1 MAKVDIFDI
10 FKTNNDM
17 VKDLSGQKIL
27 IYGDSSTGKTF
38 QATRMEK
45 PFLLMTE
52 AGGNARN
59 CPKKFI
65 DSWDTFTT
73 IVKQLTDNYEEA
85 SKFAKTIII
94 DTVEELVA
102 CVENKVA
109 KRYGVLEVGMVQQA
123 DKSNPNGYSLAR
135 NMFRQQIN
143 LLSGYGYTTVFLSHL
158 TEFDYDDPDTGE
170 TYKKIVPYNS
180 DKEKGSTRFVRNLCD
195 FVIFTKS
202 QGVNKETGETIYSK
216 AFCKETKHIF
226 ARSRYSMQSEIP
238 VFTAENLKEAIEKA
252 IAKTAADEGA
262 GLTEFKMDMTGYTKE
277 DYFEMIF
284 PYITK
289 LYDLYPDY
297 VMSLLEDQLG
307 SGRKLRDATD
317 EEITELG
324 NIYSEL
330 VAYSCDRGIVIE
342 DQN

>member
-1 MAKVDIFDI
+1 MAKVNIFDI
-10 FKTNNDM
+10 FNQETEM
-17 VKDLSGQKIL
+17 VCDLRGQKIYV
-27 IYGDSSTGKTF
+27 YGDSDCGKTF

-45 PFLLMTE
+45 PFLIMTE
-52 AGGNARN
+52 PGGNARK
-59 CPKKFI
+59 CPKKFV
-65 DSWDTFTT
+65 DSWDTFTD
-73 IVKQLTDNYEEA
+73 IVSQLTSKYEEA
-85 SKFAKTIII
+85 SQYAQTLII

-102 CVENKVA
+102 LVENKVA
-109 KRYGVLEVGMVQQA
+109 KRYGVLEVGMVQGA
-123 DKSNPNGYSLAR
+123 DKKNPNGYSLAR

-143 LLSGYGYTTVFLSHL
+143 LLTGYGYTVVFLGHQ
-158 TEFDYDDPDTGE
+158 TEIEYDDPDTGE

-195 FVIFTKS
+195 FVIYVKS

-226 ARSRYSMQSEIP
+226 CRSRYAMQSEIQT
-238 VFTAENLKEAIEKA
+238 FTAENLKEAIEKA
-252 IAKTAADEGA
+252 IKKTAENEGA
-262 GLTEFKMDMTGYTKE
+262 GLTEFKMDLTGYTKE
-277 DYFEMIF
+277 DYFDMIL
-284 PYITK
+284 PYMTK

-297 VMSLLEDQLG
+297 VMGLLEEQLG

-330 VAYSCDRGIVIE
+330 VSYSCDRGIVIE
-342 DQN
+342 E